1 MSALFM
7 RKNRELGVLSGM
19 LARTVLAVGLVATL
33 VACDSGN
40 DPTVPSYTIGGTVSG
55 LTGSGL
61 VLQNNAGD
69 NLSISANGAF
79 TFATPV
85 ANGGDYAVTVMT
97 SPTSP
102 SQTCTVS
109 NGSGMV
115 AGSDVANVTVVC
127 ATNNFTIGGTV
138 SGLTGSGLVFQN
150 NAVDNLSIPANGAF
164 TFATPVASGDNY
176 AVTVRTQPASPS
188 QTCTVTNGT
197 GTVSDGDVAVTI
209 QCAEAYILPTS
220 ATDISLG
227 ADSVLVDGNKVYVV
241 AGTAFK
247 VLDVSNPLSPSLL
260 GTVTHGYTDLRVE
273 AHAIHDNIV
282 WCVRS
287 SSGGYGGATY
297 VFGVD
302 VSDPANPVIRG
313 SLTLQSSS
321 SLLWYDSLIYSG
333 YLLVHDYSR
342 NMIYVLDISNPD
354 APVKFSEWA
363 VPNMVNGGSGDM
375 LIEGTLLYLP
385 CGENGTFRIYN
396 LANLAAVTQ
405 VGSVST
411 GAENY
416 GTAVKI
422 GSYVYMTT
430 NSPNMKVIDVSD
442 PASPAVVGSVAFT
455 GYLKGRNGK
464 LFSFGHSTPTVYAYS
479 LANPIAPVVEESST
493 VPAPAPSTSLSVS
506 PMNNA
511 TATWVGNYLIGMTY
525 GSAPQYNGA
534 RALNFTVN

>member
-1 MSALFM
+1 MSALFVS
-7 RKNRELGVLSGM
+7 KKSGLGGLSGM
-19 LARTVLAVGLVATL
+19 MARTVLAVGLVAIL
-33 VACDSGN
+33 AACDSGN
-40 DPTVPSYTIGGTVSG
+40 DPTVPSFTIGGTVSG

-61 VLQNNAGD
+61 VLQNNALD
-69 NLSISANGAF
+69 NLSISTNGTFA
-79 TFATPV
+79 FATPV
-85 ANGGDYAVTVMT
+85 ASGGNYAVTVLT
-97 SPTSP
+97 QPASP

-109 NGSGMV
+109 NGSG
-115 AGSDVANVTVVC
+115 
-127 ATNNFTIGGTV
+127 
-138 SGLTGSGLVFQN
+138 
-150 NAVDNLSIPANGAF
+150 
-164 TFATPVASGDNY
+164 
-176 AVTVRTQPASPS
+176 
-188 QTCTVTNGT
+188 
-197 GTVSDGDVAVTI
+197 TVSDADVAVTI

-227 ADSVLVDGNKVYVV
+227 ANSVLVDGNKVYVI
-241 AGTAFK
+241 AGTVFK
-247 VLDVSNPLSPSLL
+247 ALDVSNPLSPSLL

-287 SSGGYGGATY
+287 SSGGYGLGTY

-313 SLTLQSSS
+313 SLTLQTSS

-342 NMIYVLDISNPD
+342 NLIYVINISNPD

-363 VPNMVNGGSGDM
+363 VPDMVNGGSGDM
-375 LIEGTLLYLP
+375 MIEGSLLYLP
-385 CGENGTFRIYN
+385 CGENRTFRIYN

-422 GSYVYMTT
+422 GSYVYTTT

-442 PASPAVVGSVAFT
+442 PASPSVVGSVAFT

-464 LFSFGHSTPTVYAYS
+464 LFSFDYSTPTVHAYS
-479 LANPIAPVVEESST
+479 LANPIAPVVEASST
-493 VPAPAPSTSLSVS
+493 VPAPAPSTSLNVS
-506 PMNNA
+506 PMNHQA
-511 TATWVGNYLIGMTY
+511 ATWVGNYLIGMTY